1 MAGVAREY
9 GTSPVARA
17 LRIDYNALRR
27 RVAAAGAEAASGAET
42 VASGFV
48 EVPVGGW
55 PNCPSAIE
63 LEDNRGSKLTL
74 RLPTCEIATVLALAQ
89 GLWKQRA

>member
-1 MAGVAREY
+1 MAELAREY

-27 RVAAAGAEAASGAET
+27 RVATTGQAASEGGAM
-42 VASGFV
+42 ASAFV
-48 EVPVGGW
+48 EVPMPPWSNGQRV
-55 PNCPSAIE
+55 IE
-63 LEDNRGSKLTL
+63 LEDKRGSKLTL
-74 RLPTCEIATVLALAQ
+74 RLPACDLATVLALAQ